1 MSIEKLIKE
10 EEEKEKEGMISGFL
24 EERVCFYSLSGR
36 HPIPFSL
43 SFYLIGNPNP
53 LFHNNLA

>member
-10 EEEKEKEGMISGFL
+10 EEEEEGMISGFL

-53 LFHNNLA
+53 LFP